1 MHVAAPDIDGQSGDP
16 ISSLEASTESTE
28 VLVPDV
34 ELGMLQQ
41 KGECFF
47 ADLAADLEDCAM
59 IAGVQRVQLSLVARD
74 LNSGVIVEIAIDLVA
89 QFAGQ
94 TQERGV
100 RLGFELS
107 AVIC

>member
-1 MHVAAPDIDGQSGDP
+1 
-16 ISSLEASTESTE
+16 
-28 VLVPDV
+28 
-34 ELGMLQQ
+34 
-41 KGECFF
+41 
-47 ADLAADLEDCAM
+47 
-59 IAGVQRVQLSLVARD
+59 